1 MTFSPR
7 HFFFSLILAFGLIT
21 GAAQAQEGKFDLEP
35 LASGLEPK
43 VNINFGPAMMAGF
56 AASMAKAN
64 PDLSAVLGGIE
75 GLRLMV
81 FEDMND
87 ARGLTASVEGAVDAL
102 VDSGWNRA
110 IQVREDGE
118 KVDLFMLE
126 SGAFVTGMVLMVRE
140 SSDTAVLANIH
151 GEMDPVLVGRL
162 IASGEAFNLDFE
174 EMFEGGSND

>member
-1 MTFSPR
+1 MTSSTR
-7 HFFFSLILAFGLIT
+7 
-21 GAAQAQEGKFDLEP
+21 
-35 LASGLEPK
+35 
-43 VNINFGPAMMAGF
+43 
-56 AASMAKAN
+56 
-64 PDLSAVLGGIE
+64 
-75 GLRLMV
+75 
-81 FEDMND
+81 
-87 ARGLTASVEGAVDAL
+87 AL